1 MALVVIPCFNEAQS
15 IGRVVSGLFE
25 LGFTDV
31 VVVDDGST
39 DATSEVA
46 LEAGSVVLRHSI
58 NRGQGAA
65 LQTGNDY
72 ALRIGAQAVV
82 HFDGDG
88 QFNPCDIAGGLT
100 LISEG
105 KTDVVLGSRFMDN
118 RSRLPWTKE
127 HLLFPLARFLNRLFT
142 GLCLTDGQNGFR
154 ILSRAALEMGDV
166 AAAKQAAQAAYRLQR
181 VNGRAAY
188 ALARTLRAAGD
199 ERGARVLFA
208 KARELGVGVRP
219 LLAER

>member
-46 LEAGSVVLRHSI
+46 LEAGAVVLRHSI

-154 ILSRAALEMGDV
+154 ILSRAALEKIVITQDGM
-166 AAAKQAAQAAYRLQR
+166 AHNSEIIKQINRLK
-181 VNGRAAY
+181 
-188 ALARTLRAAGD
+188 LRHQEYPVEVVYHRYGQGLGGGVTVVGNLLL
-199 ERGARVLFA
+199 RFLH
-208 KARELGVGVRP
+208 RE
-219 LLAER
+219 